1 MIMGRIKTQL
11 VKRTTNELL
20 EQYGDKFSE
29 DYEKNKRVVAQ
40 LVIGVGKKIRNI
52 IAGYVTRLV
61 KKQHASDAMEFLK
74 ALPGFIIDEGMS
86 DTIE

>member
-61 KKQHASDAMEFLK
+61 KKQHASD
-74 ALPGFIIDEGMS
+74 
-86 DTIE
+86 

>member
-1 MIMGRIKTQL
+1 MGDMGRIKTQL

-61 KKQHASDAMEFLK
+61 KKQHASE
-74 ALPGFIIDEGMS
+74 
-86 DTIE
+86 

>member
-29 DYEKNKRVVAQ
+29 NYETNKQVVSQ
-40 LVIGVGKKIRNI
+40 LVVGVGKKIRNI
-52 IAGYVTRLV
+52 IAGYATRLV
-61 KKQHASDAMEFLK
+61 KKQHVSE
-74 ALPGFIIDEGMS
+74 
-86 DTIE
+86 

>member
-1 MIMGRIKTQL
+1 MGRIKTQL

-61 KKQHASDAMEFLK
+61 KKQHASD
-74 ALPGFIIDEGMS
+74 
-86 DTIE
+86 

>member
-61 KKQHASDAMEFLK
+61 KKQHASE
-74 ALPGFIIDEGMS
+74 
-86 DTIE
+86 

>member
-1 MIMGRIKTQL
+1 MGRIKTQL

-61 KKQHASDAMEFLK
+61 KKQHASE
-74 ALPGFIIDEGMS
+74 
-86 DTIE
+86 

>member
-29 DYEKNKRVVAQ
+29 DYEKNKRVVSQ

-61 KKQHASDAMEFLK
+61 KKQHASE
-74 ALPGFIIDEGMS
+74 
-86 DTIE
+86 

>member
-29 DYEKNKRVVAQ
+29 DYEKNKRVVSQ

-61 KKQHASDAMEFLK
+61 KKQHATE
-74 ALPGFIIDEGMS
+74 
-86 DTIE
+86 